1 MSEEKN
7 NPFPKVSALKNLLWL
22 ILAPLLLL
30 AGCRSAENNHLLPE
44 DFASYLKRANLKV
57 DNVRPVLP
65 DPFRATSAVAILI
78 DGSEIGVYKY
88 DRNARV
94 QADRIRRLEETGCTY
109 INGVPYPV
117 AVRGSFMLF
126 GLDKS
131 PKKKEILE
139 VFNRFD

>member
-1 MSEEKN
+1 M
-7 NPFPKVSALKNLLWL
+7 FALKNLLWL
-22 ILAPLLLL
+22 MMTSLLLL
-30 AGCRSAENNHLLPE
+30 VGCNSVENNHLQPE

-65 DPFRATSAVAILI
+65 DPFRATKGVAILV

-109 INGVPYPV
+109 ISGIPYPV
-117 AVRGSFMLF
+117 AVRGSFMIL

-139 VFNRFD
+139 VFNRFE